1 MQEELTQFR
10 EALKILEESL
20 GPALIKAEVHKIDGW
35 NPEGAPNLHPMVLLW
50 YKAKEELAL
59 AELTGTLPR
68 SQRTAEVLRL
78 AQSVQRGIKLDLNS

>member
-1 MQEELTQFR
+1 MQEKLKQLQD
-10 EALKILEESL
+10 ALKVLEHSL

-35 NPEGAPNLHPMVLLW
+35 NPEGAPDLHPQVLLW
-50 YKAKEELAL
+50 YKVKEELAL

-78 AQSVQRGIKLDLNS
+78 AKSMQVEDRS